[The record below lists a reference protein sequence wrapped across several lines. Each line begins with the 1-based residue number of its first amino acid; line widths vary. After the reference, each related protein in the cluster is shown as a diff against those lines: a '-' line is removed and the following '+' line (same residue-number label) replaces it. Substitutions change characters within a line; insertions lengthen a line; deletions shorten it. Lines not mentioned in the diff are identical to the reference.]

1 MTGSSEPPIDL
12 DAYFGRIGYE
22 GDRSPTLGTFRA
34 LHLAHTT
41 HIPFENLDV
50 LLGRPILIDLDSIQR
65 KLVQNNRGGYCFEQ
79 NALFAAVLERLGF
92 RVTRLAARVRYY
104 TSQILPRTH
113 MILKVE
119 SENQSWIA
127 DTGFGGYGLIEPI
140 ALVAGPETEQFAWKF
155 RLREESENW
164 ILQSVMRGYWQDQF
178 SFTLEPQ
185 LPVDYILGNWFCS
198 THPESKFVQTL
209 TAQLAGRTERH
220 VLRNREHLI
229 ITPECERCELIASEE
244 ALLEVLANSFGLHIP
259 AGTSFKPTKD
269 AELNSPRVV
278 NTR

>member
-1 MTGSSEPPIDL
+1 MTGSSEPTINL

-50 LLGRPILIDLDSIQR
+50 LLGRPILIDLDSIQH

-92 RVTRLAARVRYY
+92 QVTRLAARVRYY
-104 TSQILPRTH
+104 TSRILPRTH

-140 ALVAGPETEQFAWKF
+140 ELVAGPETEQFAWKF
-155 RLREESENW
+155 RLREESETW
-164 ILQSVMRGYWQDQF
+164 ILQSVMRGNWQDQF

-185 LPVDYILGNWFCS
+185 LPVDYTLGNWFCS

-229 ITPECERCELIASEE
+229 ITPECERCELVPSEE
-244 ALLEVLANSFGLHIP
+244 ALLVLLACSFGLHLP
-259 AGTSFKPTKD
+259 PGTTFKPTKD
-269 AELNSPRVV
+269 AELNPRVG
-278 NTR
+278 NSR